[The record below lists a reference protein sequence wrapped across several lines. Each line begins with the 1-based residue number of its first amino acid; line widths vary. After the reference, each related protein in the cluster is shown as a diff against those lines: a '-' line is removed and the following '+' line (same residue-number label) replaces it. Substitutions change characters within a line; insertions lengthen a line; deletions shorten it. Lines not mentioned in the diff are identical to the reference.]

1 MCACIKHIDT
11 CTSTP
16 HLRVMSQL
24 SLFWSLGRKACPGTV
39 WPHWCDEYQKCLPTT
54 FPFTLSLTQEELLP
68 LTPDTGPTLQMIW
81 HEASPTLDALLPCER
96 RSCSEF
102 ALSGNSY
109 LYIAHLFFPLRS
121 TLLST
126 LPGLPN
132 PQCLAPFRLT
142 NTGLSQYL
150 TFQPLS
156 FNHPCWDHRN
166 FQSHFHNLS
175 HVCQK

>member
-1 MCACIKHIDT
+1 MHIDT
-11 CTSTP
+11 
-16 HLRVMSQL
+16 
-24 SLFWSLGRKACPGTV
+24 
-39 WPHWCDEYQKCLPTT
+39 
-54 FPFTLSLTQEELLP
+54 
-68 LTPDTGPTLQMIW
+68 
-81 HEASPTLDALLPCER
+81 SPTRYVTVLSFLVLGEESVPWHCVASLMWWVPEMLTNHISFHSESDTRGTSSPHPWH
-96 RSCSEF
+96 RSYSSNDMTWSF
-102 ALSGNSY
+102 T
-109 LYIAHLFFPLRS
+109 YIRSTTSMWKAELQWICAFGKQLFIYHTSFFIPLRS

-126 LPGLPN
+126 LPGLAN

-175 HVCQK
+175 HGCQK